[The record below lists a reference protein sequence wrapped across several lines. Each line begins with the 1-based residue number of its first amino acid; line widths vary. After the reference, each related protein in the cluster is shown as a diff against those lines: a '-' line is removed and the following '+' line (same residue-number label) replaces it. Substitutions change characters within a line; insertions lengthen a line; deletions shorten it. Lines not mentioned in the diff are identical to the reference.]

1 MTPGATQLLLDDP
14 LHQPGGE
21 RTLWSTIN
29 AEENLV
35 GVTDPLSGSF
45 WLEAPSIGTLGA
57 FADMGVI
64 GEREVRYSANPDQR
78 IGSLISGR
86 YCVNIDLIR
95 RLADLMPGTSGEAME
110 RDLFGHARE
119 GIPSHSAPWRYPVV
133 ALKAPRAAI
142 GVIRRVNRSLP
153 ASQAWWRSAVAEMAA
168 GDPEVAHR
176 RLIEAHAH
184 MSATMRPHTLGT
196 MLTQGALERVRSL
209 AERAGRPELELELS
223 RGLASLEEVSML
235 SRLWD
240 VSRGRA
246 DLGDFIG
253 EYGFHGPGEG
263 AVSNR
268 IWREDPGA
276 LEPLIAAYGNL
287 PEDASPAASAARVA
301 DSRRTAAKTL
311 HDSLPARA
319 RPTARLILSYADKLW
334 ALRETGK
341 ATYLHA
347 IDVARAASRVLGRDM
362 EARQR
367 ISDPA
372 DVAFLTIHELM
383 RPEGRDWREDV
394 EYRRER
400 REEYM
405 TFDVPQTWEG
415 VPTPEAPPVEEAD
428 GDSFEVVGL
437 GASPGVVEGP
447 VKVIT
452 DPSLD
457 EIGPGEVLVCKT
469 TDPSWGTLFLLAS
482 GAVIDVG
489 APSSHGAI
497 VARELGIPCV
507 INTRSGTR
515 RLRDGDIVRVDGAAG
530 VIRVLSRAAHSPP
543 GM

>member
-1 MTPGATQLLLDDP
+1 MSPGATQALLDDP

-21 RTLWSTIN
+21 RTFWSTIN

-45 WLEAPSIGTLGA
+45 WLEAPSVGTLGA

-64 GEREVRYSANPDQR
+64 GEREVHYSANPDER
-78 IGSLISGR
+78 ICSLISGR

-95 RLADLMPGTSGEAME
+95 RLADLMPGTSGDAME

-153 ASQAWWRSAVAEMAA
+153 ASQEWWRSSVAEMAA

-176 RLIEAHAH
+176 RLVEAHAH

-209 AERAGRPELELELS
+209 AERAGAPELELELS

-235 SRLWD
+235 SELWD

-246 DLGDFIG
+246 ELGDFLAN
-253 EYGFHGPGEG
+253 YGFHGPGEG
-263 AVSNR
+263 AVSSR
-268 IWREDPGA
+268 VWREDPDALGA
-276 LEPLIAAYGNL
+276 LIASYREL
-287 PEDASPAASAARVA
+287 PEDSAPAAAAARVA
-301 DSRRTAAKTL
+301 ESRAVAAKTL
-311 HDSLPARA
+311 HDSLPALT
-319 RPTARLILSYADKLW
+319 RPSARLVLSYADKLW

-347 IDVARAASRVLGRDM
+347 IDVARAASRVLGRKM
-362 EARQR
+362 EADGL

-372 DVAFLTIHELM
+372 DVAYLTVHELM
-383 RPEGRDWREDV
+383 QPSARDWREDV
-394 EYRRER
+394 EFRRGR
-400 REEYM
+400 RDEYM
-405 TFDVPQTWEG
+405 SFDVPQAWEG
-415 VPTPEAPPVEEAD
+415 TPAREPRQAERSVSD
-428 GDSFEVVGL
+428 VDEVTGL

-447 VKVIT
+447 VKVIS
-452 DPSLD
+452 DPSRA
-457 EIGPGEVLVCKT
+457 EIGQGEVLVCRT
-469 TDPSWGTLFLLAS
+469 TDPSWGTLFLVAS
-482 GAVIDVG
+482 AAVIDVG

-497 VARELGIPCV
+497 IARELGIPCV
-507 INTRSGTR
+507 INTRTGTR
-515 RLRDGDIVRVDGAAG
+515 QLRDGDIVRVDGAGG
-530 VIRVLSRAAHSPP
+530 VVHVLSRAGS
-543 GM
+543 